1 MRSRAS
7 IRFIAVWTTVLACS
21 ALGRATAIGLPDP
34 RIALAAM
41 GNAIHEI
48 RDYTMTLVSQEW
60 HEDGLGPEQT
70 MAAKWA
76 RPFKV
81 YYKRLCEPH
90 KGREILYADGW
101 NDGRLK
107 VSLHTWPK
115 NIKLNL
121 DPHGDLAMGGTRHPV
136 DETSIVYLVNVVLE
150 NFRRADANGEASAE
164 NLGSETILGRRCQ
177 RLRLQTV
184 QAVTTQVLGRDE
196 TLWDVGEQHDLA
208 MAPLLH
214 ANRAQGWD
222 TPGDAKP
229 GDLIRVPRYYAG
241 KIDLWIDEALNLPLR
256 AEIYDGDGIL
266 FERFEHRDLR
276 VNVGL
281 GEEDFSPANPEYKF

>member
-1 MRSRAS
+1 MRRSWTFLVVLVALALTRVAANTTAS
-7 IRFIAVWTTVLACS
+7 S
-21 ALGRATAIGLPDP
+21 DDP
-34 RIALAAM
+34 RRVLDAM
-41 GNAIHEI
+41 GHAARDV

-60 HEDGLGPEQT
+60 DGEGLGPEQT
-70 MAAKWA
+70 LAAKWA

-81 YYKRLCEPH
+81 YYKRLCAPH
-90 KGREILYADGW
+90 LGREILFADGW

-107 VSLHTWPK
+107 VSLNTWPK

-150 NFRRADANGEASAE
+150 NFRRADERGEASAE
-164 NLGSETILGRRCQ
+164 DLGSETILGRACRKV
-177 RLRLQTV
+177 RI
-184 QAVTTQVLGRDE
+184 QARQSVTTYTLGAAE
-196 TLWDVGEQHDLA
+196 TLWDVERKFDVG

-214 ANRAQGWD
+214 ENRARGWE

-229 GDLIRVPRYYAG
+229 GDVVRVPRYYAA
-241 KIDLWIDEALNLPLR
+241 KIDMWIDDELYLPLR
-256 AEIYDGDGIL
+256 AEIYDEGGAM

-281 GEEDFSPANPEYKF
+281 GDADFSPRNPEYKF

>member
-1 MRSRAS
+1 MRL
-7 IRFIAVWTTVLACS
+7 V
-21 ALGRATAIGLPDP
+21 IGLPVVLAAAAVIGHTAAIPTPDP
-34 RIALAAM
+34 RGALDAM
-41 GNAIHEI
+41 RYAVAGIH
-48 RDYTMTLVSQEW
+48 DYTMTLVSQEW
-60 HEDGLGPEQT
+60 DGDQLGPEQT
-70 MAAKWA
+70 LSAKWA

-81 YYKRLCEPH
+81 YYKRLCAPH

-107 VSLHTWPK
+107 VSLNTWPK

-136 DETSIVYLVNVVLE
+136 DETSIVYLVNMVLD
-150 NFRRADANGEASAE
+150 NFRRADEVGEAHTE
-164 NLGSETILGRRCQ
+164 DLGVETILDRPCRRV
-177 RLRLQTV
+177 RLTTKQD
-184 QAVTTQVLGRDE
+184 VTTHTLEKGE
-196 TLWDVGEQHDLA
+196 TLWDVEKKYDIA

-214 ANRAQGWD
+214 ENRAMRWE

-229 GDLIRVPRYYAG
+229 GQTVRVTRYYAA
-241 KIDLWIDEALNLPLR
+241 KIDLWIDEEMSLPLR
-256 AEIYDGDGIL
+256 AEIYDGDGVM

-281 GEEDFSPANPEYKF
+281 GPDDFSPRNPDYKF